1 VARPLSAAIFGYD
14 RALERF
20 FHAVDLHNELVASAM
35 TLYAKRYKRFVA
47 QIATGSHS
55 LQEFS
60 RG

>member
-47 QIATGSHS
+47 QTATGSHS
-55 LQEFS
+55 LQ
-60 RG
+60 